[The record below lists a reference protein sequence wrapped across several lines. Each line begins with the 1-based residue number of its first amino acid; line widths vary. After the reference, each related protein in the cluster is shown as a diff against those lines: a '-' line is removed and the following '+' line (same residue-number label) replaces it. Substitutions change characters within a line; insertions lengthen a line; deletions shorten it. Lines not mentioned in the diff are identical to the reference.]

1 MYYLCT
7 LLSHLNFG
15 LKWNDETIDGS
26 LLIKNV
32 IELQS
37 MDNMY
42 NLVFKVSV
50 IIFDFRQQFQGNIK
64 QVIGMLNRTNI

>member
-1 MYYLCT
+1 MIT
-7 LLSHLNFG
+7 
-15 LKWNDETIDGS
+15 
-26 LLIKNV
+26 V

-64 QVIGMLNRTNI
+64 QVIGMLNRSNI